1 MKPLIGIRFQL
12 IAGIVI
18 TTVAGI
24 GLIGLMSIRAIESS
38 AVYLKI
44 SEAERIVR
52 LIRAE
57 ALYPSAA
64 VQVEP
69 LQGVVHLLKRS
80 GVNNFTVAEAN
91 KKIAEGVIPAWD
103 WENVSYSGNITVKQ
117 RAVGW
122 FGAQADML
130 LVNAPLDLP
139 GGRKA
144 SASFTLSLAELRY
157 DTSAAKKFIMVYA
170 AIDSIIIIALGV
182 YFLSRSIINPLKA
195 LQTAATRIA
204 GGSFSERAP
213 TDADNEIGS
222 LAGSFNV
229 MAENLESEIKA
240 LERLNKELIETQEEL
255 LRSSTL
261 AAIGNLAAGIAHE
274 VGNPLAAVSG
284 YVELLKK
291 GGLSPDEGREI
302 ITRASSELHRIDAI
316 VREFLDVARPP
327 KKAASPVDV
336 NAVIAETAAF
346 LKAHPAFAGVNTEL
360 KLAPDIRPVAV
371 DSGKLRQ
378 VIMNLMINAAE
389 AMTGSSGVRLVT
401 VESAVETRPVE
412 GHIGYKPLRR
422 AKDRAEAQAPER
434 QTDEKGIVI
443 IRVSDTGAGVSEKDA
458 SRIFDPFFTT
468 KTGGKGTG
476 LGLFVTQTIIKAYG
490 GEIRFSTGRDGSV
503 FTIEFPAVK

>member
-1 MKPLIGIRFQL
+1 MKPQIGIRFQL

-18 TTVAGI
+18 TTAAGI
-24 GLIGLMSIRAIESS
+24 GLIGLMSIHAIESS
-38 AVYLKI
+38 AVHLKI
-44 SEAERIVR
+44 GEADSIVR

-57 ALYPSAA
+57 ALYPSV
-64 VQVEP
+64 VQTTEP
-69 LQGVVHLLKRS
+69 FQGVVHLLKRS

-91 KKIAEGVIPAWD
+91 KKTAEGVIPAWD
-103 WENVSYSGNITVKQ
+103 WEDVSYSGNVTVKR

-122 FGAQADML
+122 FGQEADML

-139 GGRKA
+139 GGKKA
-144 SASFTLSLAELRY
+144 NVSFILSLAELKR
-157 DTSAAKKFIMVYA
+157 DTSAAKKFIIVYA

-213 TDADNEIGS
+213 ADADNEIGS

-284 YVELLKK
+284 YIELLKK
-291 GGLSPDEGREI
+291 GGLPLDEQREM
-302 ITRASSELHRIDAI
+302 ITRASSELGRIDAI

-336 NAVIAETAAF
+336 NAVIAETSAF

-360 KLAPDIRPVAV
+360 KLSSGVKPVAV

-389 AMTGSSGVRLVT
+389 AMAGLSGLRLVT
-401 VESAVETRPVE
+401 VESTVEMRPIE
-412 GHIGYKPLRR
+412 GHSGHKPLRR
-422 AKDRAEAQAPER
+422 AKDRTEAQTPESSAYER
-434 QTDEKGIVI
+434 GFVI

-468 KTGGKGTG
+468 KIVGKGTG

-490 GEIRFSTGRDGSV
+490 GEIRFSTGKSGSV
-503 FTIEFPAVK
+503 FTVEFPSAQ